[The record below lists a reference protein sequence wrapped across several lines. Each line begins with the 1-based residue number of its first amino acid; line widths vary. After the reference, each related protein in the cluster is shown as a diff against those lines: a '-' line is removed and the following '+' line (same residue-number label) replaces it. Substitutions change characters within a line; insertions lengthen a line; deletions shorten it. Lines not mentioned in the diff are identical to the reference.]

1 MKTSWKVS
9 LAGARPA
16 GLVALGIWAATC
28 LAFPSAL
35 AAEKAAKPAAALVI
49 DDTPL
54 AREIKSATSFAPVA
68 KNAAAAVVNVF
79 TTKKV
84 RNIRPRDLP
93 FFDDPFFRRFF
104 GDEERGEAQP
114 RTHKERSL
122 GSGVIVTR
130 DGYILTNDHVV
141 DGADE
146 VKVTLAKEKKVY
158 TAKVVGKDFK
168 TDIAQLKIE
177 ASGLPVAT
185 LTDSDKLEVGDVLLA
200 IGNPFGV
207 GQTVTKGSLMTSRCP
222 TAAAYGSWSRAV
234 LPAPRRP

>member
-54 AREIKSATSFAPVA
+54 AGAIKSATSFAPVA

-79 TTKKV
+79 T
-84 RNIRPRDLP
+84 P
-93 FFDDPFFRRFF
+93 
-104 GDEERGEAQP
+104 
-114 RTHKERSL
+114 KERSL